1 MARNKKEFQRF
12 KIIDGL
18 LRSPKHYGLIE
29 IWNRVNDALQQF
41 EEDGEDLQVTDRQ
54 IRLDIKAIES
64 IYGLEIENIGKKFW
78 YKNKEDSIHNVPL
91 NEEDKN
97 VLALA
102 LQTFT
107 VYKGSPFFEKFDDV
121 ITRVMAGSVL
131 RKLHQRNAPN
141 FIQIGE
147 MTGDTG
153 QEWLESI
160 YQAISDKRCLKIH
173 YNPNNIE
180 SKIRTIS
187 PYILKEYRNKWY
199 MVAHAKEIKAENK
212 TNLFKLFR
220 IQKIE
225 LSDDLY
231 YEDPNFDANEYF
243 KYSLGVFH
251 RHDLI
256 PIEVELKFN
265 KILIQLISENKL
277 HSSMKI
283 LSKTEDEII
292 VSFKVYNTVELKTL
306 ILGFGSNV
314 EVLSPLE
321 LKEEIIAELKKNL
334 EMYQ

>member
-1 MARNKKEFQRF
+1 
-12 KIIDGL
+12 
-18 LRSPKHYGLIE
+18 
-29 IWNRVNDALQQF
+29 
-41 EEDGEDLQVTDRQ
+41 
-54 IRLDIKAIES
+54 
-64 IYGLEIENIGKKFW
+64 
-78 YKNKEDSIHNVPL
+78 
-91 NEEDKN
+91 
-97 VLALA
+97 
-102 LQTFT
+102 
-107 VYKGSPFFEKFDDV
+107 
-121 ITRVMAGSVL
+121 MAGSVL

-334 EMYQ
+334 ETYQ